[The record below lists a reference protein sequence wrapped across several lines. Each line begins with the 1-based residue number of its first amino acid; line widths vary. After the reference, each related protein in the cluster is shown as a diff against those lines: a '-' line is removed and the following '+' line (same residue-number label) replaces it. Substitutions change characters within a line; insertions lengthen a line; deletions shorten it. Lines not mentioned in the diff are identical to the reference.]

1 MSEATD
7 ASAAHI
13 FAGHQS
19 RMRAI
24 LISKSYQNI
33 FGNGKGHLFLKK
45 IRISSSLIDSS
56 SKIIC
61 EI

>member
-45 IRISSSLIDSS
+45 NSD
-56 SKIIC
+56 
-61 EI
+61 